1 MKSELL
7 KVRWLNSKTL
17 SQDGWIKRG
26 PSVVHDGM
34 PDGIFYKPTPE
45 VVAQVIKSVEQMAYR
60 GWLK

>member
-7 KVRWLNSKTL
+7 KVRWINSKTL
-17 SQDGWIKRG
+17 SQDAGIKRG

-45 VVAQVIKSVEQMAYR
+45 VVAEMIKSVEQFAYR
-60 GWLK
+60 EWLK